1 MATLNYIGSKKSLL
15 DFLDTIISKLNDKYE
30 NPQKIKFLDGFA
42 GTGIVGKYFNQK
54 YKYILYANDLEYYS
68 WLINYAQLK
77 VEYTDKLNDLINE
90 LNLVQKTNNK
100 KFNLI
105 AENYSE
111 KGKEKRMFWTINNA
125 EKADAII
132 EKIKAKLDSEDIT
145 NDEYIFLMASLITSF
160 DKVANTTSVYG
171 AFLKQYKSAAQHNYE
186 FKPIHM
192 NKKIKHHKKNKV
204 FNSDVNSNSVLDREY
219 DIVYLDP
226 PYNNRQ
232 YSTNY
237 HPLNYIA
244 KYDETIIPYG
254 KTGLLENA
262 NKSDFSVGKKVYDAF
277 SNLINNLDTSYIF
290 ISYNDEGLLN
300 KDDLKEILTKKGKVT
315 LYKYEYKKFKSSS
328 KQENETVY
336 EYLYLCEV
344 GKKGKYSEKKFEKD

>member
-15 DFLDTIISKLNDKYE
+15 DFLDTIISNLNNKYE
-30 NPQKIKFLDGFA
+30 NPEKIKFLDGFA

-54 YKYILYANDLEYYS
+54 YKYIVYANDLEYYS

-77 VEYTDKLNDLINE
+77 VKYTEKLENIITE
-90 LNLVQKTNNK
+90 LNLLEKTNNK

-105 AENYSE
+105 TENYSE
-111 KGKEKRMFWTINNA
+111 KGKEKRMFWTIKNA

-132 EKIKAKLDSEDIT
+132 EKIKNKLNNDEIT

-171 AFLKQYKSAAQHNYE
+171 AYLKQYKTAAQQEYE
-186 FKPIHM
+186 LKPIHT
-192 NKKIKHHKKNKV
+192 NKKIKHSKKNKI
-204 FNSDVNSNSVLDREY
+204 FNMDINSDNVLNRTY

-244 KYDETIIPYG
+244 KYDETIVPYG

-262 NKSDFSVGKKVYDAF
+262 NKSDFSISKKVYEAF
-277 SNLINNLDTSYIF
+277 SNLIDNLDTSYIF
-290 ISYNDEGLLN
+290 ISYNDEGLLD
-300 KDDLKEILTKKGKVT
+300 KKDLKEILTKKGRVT
-315 LYKYEYKKFKSSS
+315 LYKYEYKKYKSSN

-336 EYLYLCEV
+336 EFLYFCEV
-344 GKKGKYSEKKFEKD
+344 GKKGKYSEKKFEND